1 MGQPYLGTE
10 IHGDPDDEDA
20 EDFPVAPEGLSER
33 EAQQEVGEEG
43 ASQAGDQHGE
53 PGGERG
59 LAATQEV
66 RRGGRIG
73 TISRQMTNLAR
84 SLPSSSLS
92 VMAVMK

>member
-53 PGGERG
+53 TGGERG

-66 RRGGRIG
+66 RRGAELEPFPGR
-73 TISRQMTNLAR
+73 
-84 SLPSSSLS
+84 
-92 VMAVMK
+92 